1 MGREYLL
8 EKGMTTPVCLPG
20 KFHGQRS
27 LVGYRPWGCKK
38 SDMSECLILHFS
50 LREEKLK
57 EAYLYENTVS
67 EEKAFCFARRKMVLV
82 LSVTKY
88 A

>member
-1 MGREYLL
+1 
-8 EKGMTTPVCLPG
+8 MTTPVCLPG

-27 LVGYRPWGCKK
+27 LGVYRQWGCKT
-38 SDMSECLILHFS
+38 SDMTEYLILHFS

-57 EAYLYENTVS
+57 EAYPYENTVS

-82 LSVTKY
+82 VSVTKY